1 MTSIHKKRQALL
13 RKIGEAHYEWLDRV
27 NESTV
32 YNTDDKNPHDGKTSD
47 YAVHALDRS
56 ATAIQEK
63 LFQDSIAKDL
73 EKLKRL

>member
-1 MTSIHKKRQALL
+1 MDIWEKRAALL
-13 RKIGEAHYEWLDRV
+13 RSISDKHDAWKLKV

-32 YNTDDKNPHDGKTSD
+32 YNTADKNPHDGKTSD

-56 ATAIQEK
+56 ANAIQEK